1 VWRLAAC
8 RRRVALRAR
17 LGGRW
22 VAQVSTDPFD
32 GLEAMSQLFLIVVV
46 AIALVASVRRTT
58 GPERLLVL
66 RLGSIHRL
74 AGPGISLVAPVM
86 ERAVRI
92 NLDEVESA
100 WPALSRE
107 ELLRRVTLLVSQ
119 PGPAPADWPENVPYT
134 LRWIRSIAAYLLLLS
149 LALASAHVFAAAG
162 FIVARWLSGNPPS
175 SLSELLDGEVSR
187 EAFALLML
195 GFSIGVF
202 AGGSAAVWLI
212 RFFQLIP
219 ERTLRKLLHGPLHPQ
234 NREGPAK

>member
-1 VWRLAAC
+1 M
-8 RRRVALRAR
+8 
-17 LGGRW
+17 
-22 VAQVSTDPFD
+22 STDPFD

-46 AIALVASVRRTT
+46 AIAFVASVRRTT

-86 ERAVRI
+86 ERAIRI

-107 ELLRRVTLLVSQ
+107 ELLRRVTLFVRQ
-119 PGPAPADWPENVPYT
+119 PGPALADWPEDVPYIS
-134 LRWIRSIAAYLLLLS
+134 RWIRSIAAYLLLLS
-149 LALASAHVFAAAG
+149 LALASAYVVAAAG
-162 FIVARWLSGNPPS
+162 FIAARWLSGSPPS

-234 NREGPAK
+234 NREGEAK